1 MMINPKEKSL
11 QEIIEDVEEIDEDLL
26 EEMENHFS
34 VTKQDFEK
42 LLED

>member
-1 MMINPKEKSL
+1 MINPKEKSL